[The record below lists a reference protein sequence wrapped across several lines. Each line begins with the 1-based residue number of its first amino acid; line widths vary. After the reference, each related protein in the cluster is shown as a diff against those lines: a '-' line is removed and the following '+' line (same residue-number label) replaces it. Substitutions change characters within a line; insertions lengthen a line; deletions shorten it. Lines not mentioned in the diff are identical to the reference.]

1 MPNSIELELM
11 IYNGQSVRIYNPGA
25 GKLQDCFQTMIA
37 LFSDHKVVCQVYS
50 STNMSFYV
58 SKEEILDAWDSLDK
72 EEYYWVSQEK
82 VDDCIERYCTKN
94 EYGNYLA
101 MSLPTIYCVE
111 TPSEIQK
118 MIDHKKEGI

>member
-1 MPNSIELELM
+1 MKLINLLKKECIVPALQLKDKLEVLLK
-11 IYNGQSVRIYNPGA
+11 IVEIAQKSVIL
-25 GKLQDCFQTMIA
+25 KD
-37 LFSDHKVVCQVYS
+37 
-50 STNMSFYV
+50 V